1 MCVKCTCCIYRVVF
15 GAFNRI
21 MPPARK
27 LKDFDFV
34 NNNKITF
41 LNIIQYVGSESSMVG
56 APLFPWSKKN

>member
-1 MCVKCTCCIYRVVF
+1 
-15 GAFNRI
+15 

-41 LNIIQYVGSESSMVG
+41 LNQIQYVGSEESSMVG
-56 APLFPWSKKN
+56 APLFPLSKKN